1 MKIKYF
7 SFLCIC
13 VQLLIVVVAIM
24 PFENGKQCI
33 YKCFRICTIFFF
45 FVYLI
50 RSFCLFAVGETKEP
64 KTNVG
69 VDEYAHTLGIS
80 AILQGDGGNKNK
92 GESENVIKFPSGG
105 RWGYGSN
112 VVDFRSGGKG
122 SRSGNIVH
130 FPGGENE
137 GGGGRAGD
145 NG

>member
-24 PFENGKQCI
+24 PFENGKQ
-33 YKCFRICTIFFF
+33 F
-45 FVYLI
+45 
-50 RSFCLFAVGETKEP
+50 GETKEP